1 MGLLHLLMILITE
14 IKKVCFRE
22 SDLIVSRT
30 GAVGNPLFANQR
42 KLSWIM
48 KHKLV
53 LQLDHRCIVFSCVQS
68 LPRMKFP
75 MSSLEPRE
83 KRRKDLLRGQLVSTK
98 TLNNIQRLGKLVE
111 MNSLTFSESNFPL
124 KIFGV
129 Q

>member
-1 MGLLHLLMILITE
+1 MG
-14 IKKVCFRE
+14 
-22 SDLIVSRT
+22 RT
-30 GAVGNPLFANQR
+30 GAGGNPLFANQR
-42 KLSWIM
+42 MLLWIM

-53 LQLDHRCIVFSCVQS
+53 LQLDHRCIVFSHVQS
-68 LPRMKFP
+68 LPCMKFP

-83 KRRKDLLRGQLVSTK
+83 KRRKDLPRGQLVSTK